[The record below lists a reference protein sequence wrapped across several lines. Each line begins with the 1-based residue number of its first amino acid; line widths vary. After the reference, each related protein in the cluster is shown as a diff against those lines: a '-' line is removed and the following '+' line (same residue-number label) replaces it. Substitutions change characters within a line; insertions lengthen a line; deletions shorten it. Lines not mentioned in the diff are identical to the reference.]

1 MICGGKAEDL
11 ASDTTSGE
19 ACDVAYGTPSGE
31 EDEYEGDI
39 DEYVL
44 GGGEDDDEEAKVG
57 THEDSS
63 STYIHVCIMQLI
75 VLFIKLNRNNHLPP
89 S

>member
-11 ASDTTSGE
+11 ASDTSEE
-19 ACDVAYGTPSGE
+19 AGDVVPEEPSE
-31 EDEYEGDI
+31 EKDEYEG

-57 THEDSS
+57 TYEDSS
-63 STYIHVCIMQLI
+63 STYIHVRIIQLI
-75 VLFIKLNRNNHLPP
+75 VLF
-89 S
+89 STSSAYFMF